1 MTHFAA
7 EIIVSLLVAVLFV
20 SCLFVLS
27 VPVLAM
33 FFLAR
38 KIKRL
43 VAR

>member
-1 MTHFAA
+1 MTHLAA

-27 VPVLAM
+27 VPALAM
-33 FFLAR
+33 LFLVR